1 MLIAEY
7 SKRDIHKCKADDTSL
22 HIRGGGPLGYDQFRK
37 RCAISRNTDV
47 LLKRFDVHR
56 EIEGQP
62 ENCGGVIATGN
73 GIVHGAFCEAQL
85 EVVEFNGLDDIEL
98 PSIREDG
105 LDNEALDALVQPR
118 NLLANGTISITAPTS
133 NAVHSHLG
141 VQHCLRGRKHCCL
154 VRG

>member
-7 SKRDIHKCKADDTSL
+7 SKRNIRKCKADDTSL

-37 RCAISRNTDV
+37 RCATSRNTDV

-56 EIEGQP
+56 EIEGQR
-62 ENCGGVIATGN
+62 ETRGGVVATGN
-73 GIVHGAFCEAQL
+73 GIVHGAFREAQL
-85 EVVEFNGLDDIEL
+85 EFVELNGLDDIEL
-98 PSIREDG
+98 PSIREDS

-118 NLLANGTISITAPTS
+118 NLSVNGTISITAPTS
-133 NAVHSHLG
+133 SPVHSHLG
-141 VQHCLRGRKHCCL
+141 VQHCLRGRRHCCL